1 MQVIEGRFTV
11 QASPTTTTT
20 TTTTTSQATNI
31 QKCSMLFLVM
41 SSLVSYLC

>member
-11 QASPTTTTT
+11 QASPTTTT